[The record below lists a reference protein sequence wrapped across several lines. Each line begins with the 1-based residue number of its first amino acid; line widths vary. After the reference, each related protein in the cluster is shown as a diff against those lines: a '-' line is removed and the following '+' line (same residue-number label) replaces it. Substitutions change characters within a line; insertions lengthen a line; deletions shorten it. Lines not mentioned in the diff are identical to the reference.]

1 MKHEADRALQVAVEM
16 ERLGKTF
23 YESLAAGCGNREIAA
38 LAATLAKSEE
48 SHAAL
53 FKRMREKLPPLHQ
66 GPKLTDEELFTE
78 SKVLRDKIMPNAD
91 TVRAAVTAA
100 DPRKA
105 LDMAI
110 AMEAHAV
117 SYYTKL
123 AVSVGGLDAEVL
135 RNFVKEEYEHLNTLR
150 AKRERLFPKATNP

>member
-1 MKHEADRALQVAVEM
+1 MKYEADRALQVAVEM

-48 SHAAL
+48 SHVIL
-53 FKRMREKLPPLHQ
+53 FKRMREKLPPVHR
-66 GPKLTDEELFTE
+66 GPMLTEKELFAA
-78 SKVLRDKIMPNAD
+78 SKELRDKIMPDAS
-91 TVRAAVTAA
+91 TVRAAVTSA
-100 DPRKA
+100 DPSKA

-117 SYYTKL
+117 AYYTNL
-123 AVSVGGLDAEVL
+123 AAGVEGLDAEVL
-135 RNFVKEEYEHLNTLR
+135 RNFVKEEKEHLETLR
-150 AKRERLFPKATNP
+150 ARRQRIFV

>member
-1 MKHEADRALQVAVEM
+1 MQYEADRTLQVAVEL

-23 YESLAAGCGNREIAA
+23 YESLAAGCGNKEIAA
-38 LAATLAKSEE
+38 LAVKLAKDEE
-48 SHAAL
+48 NHVAL
-53 FKRMREKLPPLHQ
+53 FKRMREMLPPLHQ
-66 GPKLTDEELFTE
+66 GPKLTEEELFAA
-78 SKVLRDKIMPNAD
+78 SKELRDKIMPDAA

-100 DPRKA
+100 DPTKA

-117 SYYTKL
+117 SYYTNL
-123 AVSVGGLDAEVL
+123 ALSVKGLDAEIL

-150 AKRERLFPKATNP
+150 ARRQRLFSKAANP